1 MVVVL
6 FLAVSVFQHRGGLFM
21 FSRGCGCEF
30 SRGLFVICSWF
41 ALGSLTAVAPLTG
54 IKRSA
59 AGGTDAVVAHKCFTP
74 STSSGMH
81 RAII

>member
-6 FLAVSVFQHRGGLFM
+6 FLAVSVFQHRGGLLYSLVVVGVNFL
-21 FSRGCGCEF
+21 G
-30 SRGLFVICSWF
+30 VCSGF

-59 AGGTDAVVAHKCFTP
+59 AGGTDAVVAHNRRTP
-74 STSSGMH
+74 STRSGIH
-81 RAII
+81 RAIS